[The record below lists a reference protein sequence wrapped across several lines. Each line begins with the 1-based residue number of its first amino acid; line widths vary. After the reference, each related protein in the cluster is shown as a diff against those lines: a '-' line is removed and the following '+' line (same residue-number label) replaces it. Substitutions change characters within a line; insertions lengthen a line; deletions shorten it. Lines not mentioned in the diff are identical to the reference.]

1 MNARQLPP
9 SNPLLGTRSRIRRS
23 RGLEGAASSVACLAR
38 TALGLVCLAT
48 LTIAAPVVPDSGLK
62 TDREYLPDTFEYDAS
77 IPTPE
82 SVLGWPVGTWHVR
95 HDQLIAYFEAV
106 AAASDRIELEDYGRS
121 HEHRRLLVAKVT
133 SASRLPQLET
143 VRRQH
148 LAGAAGERD
157 RSADPVVIWM
167 GYGVHG
173 NESSASNAS
182 LLLLYFLAAAQGPR
196 VDELLANSVVII
208 DPCLNPDGLSR
219 FAHWANSNR
228 SKNLIADPQHREHH
242 ETWPGGR
249 TNHYWFDLNRDWL
262 LHTHPES
269 RGRVELFQR
278 WRPNLLTDY
287 HEMGTDSTYFFQPG
301 IPSRQNPRTPTK
313 NLDLT
318 RKVARFHADILDAT
332 GQLYYTEESFDD
344 FYYGKG
350 STYPD
355 VHGAIG
361 ILFEQASSR
370 GHLQESD
377 HGLLDFPRTIEN
389 QLLTSLSSLEAG
401 LALRSELLDYQSTF
415 YRQASGLAARDPV
428 KGYVFTA
435 RRDPARERA
444 LLDILARHRVRVDRL
459 ANTVTVDGAEFE
471 ANHAYVVRCDQPQY
485 RLVQSLFETRTEFE
499 DNTFYDVS
507 TWTFPLAFGLDYA
520 ALDSSALEGVEVT
533 EISRREAVPIDLST
547 RPYAVAFEWHD
558 YHAPRALERILS
570 LDVRAY
576 VATRPF
582 TIETGGQRRDLDYG
596 SIVIPCEDQR
606 DAWSALRPALE
617 RIASEDAIEV
627 LRIESGLT
635 ASGIDLGSPSLRVL
649 TRPRP
654 LLLVGD
660 GVSSYEAGEVWHLLD
675 RRYDVELS
683 MVELDRFGRTD
694 LDRYTHVIAVQGG
707 YGALDERARSR
718 LSEWVREGGVFIATK
733 GATEWAEEHLLNRKP
748 KKGESDEE
756 AKAGGDAETRDHDL
770 RAYADYESERAK
782 KLVGGAI
789 FEAHLDRTHPL
800 GFGYTSDRIALFRNS
815 SRVMALDE
823 APYANVAQYSRSPLL
838 SGYASRENVEKIAST
853 AAITAHRVGRGT
865 VIRMVD
871 NPNFRGFWYGTN
883 KLFANALFFGGIIKS
898 TGR

>member
-1 MNARQLPP
+1 MNTLEVHSTNPLRTHAGRPRGLGGAIRPMARAARQVAVVA
-9 SNPLLGTRSRIRRS
+9 
-23 RGLEGAASSVACLAR
+23 GLFAMTMATAVAS
-38 TALGLVCLAT
+38 
-48 LTIAAPVVPDSGLK
+48 DSSPK
-62 TDREYLPDTFEYDAS
+62 TDREYLPSGFEYDAA

-82 SVLGWPVGTWHVR
+82 SILGWPVGTWHAR
-95 HDQLIAYFEAV
+95 HDQIIAYFEAV
-106 AAASDRIELEDYGRS
+106 AAASDRVELEDYGRS
-121 HEHRRLLVAKVT
+121 HEHRRLLVAKVA

-143 VRRQH
+143 IRRQH

-157 RSADPVVIWM
+157 RSRDPVVIWM

-196 VDELLANSVVII
+196 VDELLTNAVVIV

-228 SKNLIADPQHREHH
+228 SKNLIADPHHREHH

-301 IPSRQNPRTPTK
+301 IPSRQNPRTPTR

-318 RKVARFHADILDAT
+318 RKVARFHADILDEK

-377 HGLLDFPRTIEN
+377 HGPLDFPRTIEN
-389 QLLTSLSSLEAG
+389 QFLTSLSSLEAG
-401 LALRSELLDYQSTF
+401 LSMRSELLDYQSTF

-444 LLDILARHRVRVDRL
+444 LLDILARHRIRVERL
-459 ANTVTVDGAEFE
+459 ASSVTVDDREFA
-471 ANHAYVVRCDQPQY
+471 ANQAYVVRCDQLQY
-485 RLVQSLFETRTEFE
+485 RLIQSLFETRTEFE

-507 TWTFPLAFGLDYA
+507 TWTFPLAFGLDCA
-520 ALDSSALEGVEVT
+520 ALDSSTLESIELA
-533 EISRREAVPIDLST
+533 ELSRRAPPPVDLST

-570 LDVRAY
+570 LGVRAY

-582 TIETGGQRRDLDYG
+582 TVETGGQRRDLDYG
-596 SIVIPCEDQR
+596 TIVIPCEDQR
-606 DAWSALRPALE
+606 DDWEALRPALE
-617 RIASEDAIEV
+617 RIAREDAIEV

-660 GVSSYEAGEVWHLLD
+660 GVSAYEAGEVWHLLD
-675 RRYDVELS
+675 QRYDVEVS
-683 MVELDRFGRTD
+683 MVELDRFGRID

-707 YGALDERARSR
+707 YGALDERARTR
-718 LSEWVREGGVFIATK
+718 LSDWVREGGVFIATK

-748 KKGESDEE
+748 KKEDPEEE
-756 AKAGGDAETRDHDL
+756 AKAGGGAETRDHDL
-770 RAYADYESERAK
+770 RVYADYESERAK

-800 GFGYTSDRIALFRNS
+800 GFGYTGDRIALFRNS
-815 SRVMALDE
+815 TRVMPLDE
-823 APYANVAQYSRSPLL
+823 SPYANVAQYSRSPLL
-838 SGYASRENVEKIAST
+838 SGYASDDNVEKIAGT

-865 VIRMVD
+865 VVRMVD